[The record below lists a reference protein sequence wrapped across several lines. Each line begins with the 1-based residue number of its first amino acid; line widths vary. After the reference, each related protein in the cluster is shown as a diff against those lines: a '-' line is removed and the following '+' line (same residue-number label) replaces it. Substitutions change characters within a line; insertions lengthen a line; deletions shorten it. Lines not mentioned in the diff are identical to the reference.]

1 MSSASHSGIL
11 VLSVSSGCGIILRLF
26 QCSLSDRTALS
37 ARAELLLGRGAA
49 HRFMPLIWYNQYIG
63 GQLEGERMIVV

>member
-11 VLSVSSGCGIILRLF
+11 VLSGSSGCGIILRLF

-37 ARAELLLGRGAA
+37 AGAKLRLRRGGTSS
-49 HRFMPLIWYNQYIG
+49 RLSSGTINIG